1 MAVGEDLRN
10 CRDKKF
16 HMFPLFKILQ
26 ENNLLRKSYED
37 YFIDQ
42 FKPLLSKKS
51 LIAKPIPRQRQIK
64 WQPVYTFEK
73 TAPAKP
79 VFSNLVL
86 VVRRCNFF
94 ITNV

>member
-1 MAVGEDLRN
+1 
-10 CRDKKF
+10 
-16 HMFPLFKILQ
+16 MFPLFKILQ

-64 WQPVYTFEK
+64 WQPLYTFEK
-73 TAPAKP
+73 TAPAKL